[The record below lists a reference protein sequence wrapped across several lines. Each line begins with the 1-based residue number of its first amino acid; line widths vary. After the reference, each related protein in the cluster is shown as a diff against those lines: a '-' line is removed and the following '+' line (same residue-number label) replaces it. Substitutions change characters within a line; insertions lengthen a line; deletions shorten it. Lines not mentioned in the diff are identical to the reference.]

1 MILETIVVGAIE
13 TNCYVVAAGKN
24 REALVIDPGAD
35 AGQIKKA
42 LSRHSCTAGLV
53 VNTHGHYDH
62 IGADGD
68 FGVPVA
74 VHRSDADML
83 YDGRK
88 NYSAIFGISFKVKNP
103 VRYVEDGELLE
114 VGGVSLRVLHT
125 PGHSP
130 GGISLLLEKPQSGI
144 VFTGDALF
152 AGSIGRTDLGGSQE
166 ALLRSIREKLLVLP
180 DETVVYPGHGPST
193 TIGQERRGNPF
204 LS

>member
-1 MILETIVVGAIE
+1 MILETVVVGAIE
-13 TNCYVVAAGKN
+13 TNCYVVAAGQN

-35 AGQIKKA
+35 ADQVKKA
-42 LSRHSCTAGLV
+42 LSRHRCTAGLV

-74 VHRSDADML
+74 VHRNDADML
-83 YDGRK
+83 YDSRK

-103 VRYVEDGELLE
+103 VRYVEDGELIE
-114 VGGVSLRVLHT
+114 MGGLSLRVLHT

-130 GGISLLLEKPQSGI
+130 GGISLLLEKPHAGI

-166 ALLRSIREKLLVLP
+166 TLLRSIREKLLVLP

-193 TIGQERRGNPF
+193 TIGKERRDNPF
-204 LS
+204 LF